1 MLISFALKLK
11 QPPSRFW
18 NRSLWRNSRSGRSPL
33 PWIASPSENRKWSK
47 CDISFKA
54 NASLKLRWFFFPLRK
69 TYLLVWLV
77 TVMPVYGMVDPQDL
91 SRMVFPFPSTIW
103 DFNAQQRSLNN
114 NEHWCQCQYWSES
127 TMMEYHQ
134 IVPSASI
141 GVLKAECSKGHL
153 DGLPRSHADVVGLVL

>member
-1 MLISFALKLK
+1 MAKAWYLF
-11 QPPSRFW
+11 Q
-18 NRSLWRNSRSGRSPL
+18 
-33 PWIASPSENRKWSK
+33 SK
-47 CDISFKA
+47 CKFEDQMSW
-54 NASLKLRWFFFPLRK
+54 LFFPLRE

-77 TVMPVYGMVDPQDL
+77 TVAGLIDPQDL
-91 SRMVFPFPSTIW
+91 SSRVFPFPSTIW

-153 DGLPRSHADVVGLVL
+153 DGFPRSHADIVGLVLKKYVFFCHKSLANLKWKKQDRISGTWLIG